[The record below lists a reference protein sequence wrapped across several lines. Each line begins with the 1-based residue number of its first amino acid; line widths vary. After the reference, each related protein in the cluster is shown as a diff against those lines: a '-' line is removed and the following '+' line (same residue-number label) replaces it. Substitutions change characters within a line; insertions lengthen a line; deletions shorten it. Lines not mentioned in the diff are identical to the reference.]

1 MRLLLLNNNPAVSR
15 LIKLSAE
22 KAGYELDEF
31 EDYGL
36 VPLTTYD
43 VILVDNE
50 LYDEASI
57 VGACENTGCD
67 YIIYICQRGAKKPD
81 IAHVALEKP
90 FLPTD
95 FLVLLEK
102 VKNVIISHKAE
113 ATEEATK
120 VLQSLDESEKSAAFD
135 IDQIDTLED
144 EDEDNT
150 LPINLLEEP
159 DDLEKEEDEKE
170 LTFDEI
176 EAEDLG
182 LEQELSLDDIVD
194 KNDEDKELKIDD
206 EFSFDELD
214 SLEKEEVSSLEDF
227 DFDEGNTTSLT
238 PAETEDEREEEFA
251 NPSILD
257 KDDINEVK
265 QLLDESEEE
274 AEEEEI
280 SELSLDAFDLDKE
293 NEEAGKF
300 FFDDVEKE
308 DESLEKDDMEK
319 SLNLELDDVSSL
331 DFEEVAPVG
340 EEEKE
345 DQSIEIPEE
354 QEEII
359 DDFAEGIEEKIEEE
373 EKELAQ
379 EEDILIPQVDVA
391 FDALAQNGDIDSL
404 DDLNENLLKKAFGE
418 EVNEEESTPIS
429 VPEEKGEKIEVIRG
443 EIESSIARSI
453 SGLAQSDILREALKG
468 MRINISITF
477 DEKE

>member
-120 VLQSLDESEKSAAFD
+120 VLQSLDESEKKSAAFD

-150 LPINLLEEP
+150 LPINLVEEP

-238 PAETEDEREEEFA
+238 PTEAEDEREEEFA

-257 KDDINEVK
+257 RDDINEVK

-300 FFDDVEKE
+300 FFDDIEKE
-308 DESLEKDDMEK
+308 DESLEKDDTEN

-331 DFEEVAPVG
+331 DFEEATPVG
-340 EEEKE
+340 EEEEE
-345 DQSIEIPEE
+345 DQSVKIPEE

-359 DDFAEGIEEKIEEE
+359 DDFAEDIEEKIEEE
-373 EKELAQ
+373 KELAL

-391 FDALAQNGDIDSL
+391 FDALAQSGDIDSL

-418 EVNEEESTPIS
+418 EVNEEESAPIS